1 MFHTVSWRFTWLL
14 WKGIQWIREKSESKA
29 FSIVKAFVIEMPS
42 TYLQCQVEPLLAVPF
57 VVQTFLKPQG
67 AALLLLVTDHIEL
80 LLLVSRHNTKGQ
92 LGVFTNV
99 PVLCCKIQDLR
110 TSYNQQLHC
119 VKGTGYLHF
128 DNKKIK
134 SKVLNLRTVKITQ
147 VFWM

>member
-1 MFHTVSWRFTWLL
+1 M
-14 WKGIQWIREKSESKA
+14 
-29 FSIVKAFVIEMPS
+29 KAFVIEMPS

-128 DNKKIK
+128 DNKKDKKQSAK
-134 SKVLNLRTVKITQ
+134 SPNNKDNPGFLNVVTINMDMTVSAH
-147 VFWM
+147 F